1 MCWSKGHVWIM
12 ISVGSLSHGD
22 WSLCFNHGRLLTAR
36 PCCPEMEGPTGPTFW
51 ACRVAGNGPGC
62 QVGES
67 GVLSS
72 RLSLW
77 CWDCSSLCVCLVY
90 SEEQRVLDF
99 AEVHSIDFF
108 SALIATVG
116 CVSDSRKRIWQPDLR
131 SPRPTHSYGNA
142 GHRKNH
148 QPGEL
153 HGRAPESITGDGAR
167 AGSAGGCV
175 CKKCYP
181 PTDSSLEKVDL
192 IRSCS
197 DQTG

>member
-1 MCWSKGHVWIM
+1 MCWSKGHVWIT

-51 ACRVAGNGPGC
+51 ACRVAGNGPGY

-108 SALIATVG
+108 FCFDCYRGL
-116 CVSDSRKRIWQPDLR
+116 CVWFQEEDLTTWPPFTSPDTLLR
-131 SPRPTHSYGNA
+131 ERWSP
-142 GHRKNH
+142 
-148 QPGEL
+148 
-153 HGRAPESITGDGAR
+153 
-167 AGSAGGCV
+167 
-175 CKKCYP
+175 
-181 PTDSSLEKVDL
+181 
-192 IRSCS
+192 
-197 DQTG
+197 